1 MKRKLP
7 PPHDHALDP
16 SRHRDNDENPS
27 NSGGDGNEA
36 ANLVAQHYNS
46 RRQLGV
52 RDRLHTKITGLRIF
66 NNWTKSVL
74 ISRHAFRGCRVL
86 DLGCGKGGDL
96 RKWAHAQIG
105 EFVGMDIASVSVE
118 QAGER
123 YNEMRRICKF
133 PARFYAQDCYGEP
146 LEKTMHPPDYQADL
160 ISAQFCL
167 HYAFESETKARQMMS
182 NVATHLAPGGTFIC
196 TIPNSNWLIKKARS
210 AGSRS
215 FGNSVY
221 SVEFAEDPGIAA
233 SDSGLSRFGC
243 AYSFTLDEAV
253 DDCMEYLVHM
263 PSFVR
268 LAGEHGLEL
277 LYCRP
282 FHDMYVESMAD
293 PVSNDLFW
301 KMRVVDESRPEITQD
316 EWEAIGIYMAVAFTK
331 QP

>member
-1 MKRKLP
+1 MKRKLS
-7 PPHDHALDP
+7 PPHDRAVEPP
-16 SRHRDNDENPS
+16 SPPSHDRDENPS
-27 NSGGDGNEA
+27 KLNNDGNAA

-74 ISRHAFRGCRVL
+74 INRHASRGSRVL

-96 RKWAHAQIG
+96 RKWAHANIG
-105 EFVGMDIASVSVE
+105 EYVGMDIASVSVE
-118 QAGER
+118 QAQER

-133 PARFYAQDCYGEP
+133 PARFFAQDCYGEP

-182 NVATHLAPGGTFIC
+182 NVATHLAPGGAFIC
-196 TIPNSNWLIKKARS
+196 TIPNSNWLVKKARS
-210 AGSRS
+210 AGSKS

-221 SVEFAEDPGIAA
+221 SVEFAEYPDTDSSIA
-233 SDSGLSRFGC
+233 RFGC

-263 PSFVR
+263 PSFVS
-268 LAGEHGLEL
+268 LAQEHGLEL

-282 FHDMYVESMAD
+282 FHSMYVESMAD
-293 PVSNDLFW
+293 PAYSGLFW
-301 KMRVVDESRPEITQD
+301 KMRVVEESRPEITPD
-316 EWEAIGIYMAVAFTK
+316 EWEAIGIYMAVAFVK
-331 QP
+331 K

>member
-1 MKRKLP
+1 ME
-7 PPHDHALDP
+7 HDHALEP
-16 SRHRDNDENPS
+16 SRHMDSENPS
-27 NSGGDGNEA
+27 NNNDDGGRGGNEA

-52 RDRLHTKITGLRIF
+52 RDRMHTKITGLRVF

-74 ISRHAFRGCRVL
+74 INSHAFRGCRVL

-96 RKWAHAQIG
+96 RKWAHANIG

-167 HYAFESETKARQMMS
+167 HYAFESETKARQMMT
-182 NVATHLAPGGTFIC
+182 NVATHLNPGGVFIC
-196 TIPNSNWLIKKARS
+196 TIPNANWLVKKARS

-221 SVEFAEDPGIAA
+221 NVEFAQYPAPEDIN
-233 SDSGLSRFGC
+233 SVSRFGC

-263 PSFVR
+263 PSFIS
-268 LAGEHGLEL
+268 LASEHGLEL

-282 FHDMYVESMAD
+282 FHAMYVESMGIPAF
-293 PVSNDLFW
+293 NDLFW
-301 KMRVVDESRPEITQD
+301 KMRVVDKTRPEITQD

-331 QP
+331 RL